1 MKTDNKGRDI
11 FYGIVAIATLIVAII
26 GATLAYFSVTAS
38 SNEGAVNATAATVS
52 ITYDNGQQVTTQAT
66 KLIPSSFEVV
76 KQVYESKVLTLD
88 SPEDQGELNDYG
100 NACKDSGPDGG
111 REVCSA
117 FRFSVKSSLER
128 TITAVLN
135 TEHNGFTYLSYAVYD
150 LTNNKWLTLGA
161 DGKAEDLPL
170 KKCSNDDEVKENHC
184 NETDP
189 ETKVKTY
196 NKNFINSIFG
206 YTLEESVKEKTEVI
220 IKDDVIHEYEIVL
233 FIKENKDDQNIDQG
247 QNYRGTIV
255 VDVMDGGI
263 NGSGNITGCVGDN
276 CK

>member
-1 MKTDNKGRDI
+1 MKIDNKGRDI

-52 ITYDNGQQVTTQAT
+52 ITYDNGQQVTTQAE
-66 KLIPSSFEVV
+66 KLVPATFEVV
-76 KQVYESKVLTLD
+76 QQVYEANVLNL
-88 SPEDQGELNDYG
+88 SAPEKQEELKEYG
-100 NACKDSGPDGG
+100 NACIDSNN

-135 TEHNGFTYLSYAVYD
+135 SEHNGFTYLSYAVYD
-150 LTNNKWLTLGA
+150 VTNKAWLPLST
-161 DGKAEDLPL
+161 DGKTYDLSL
-170 KKCSNDDEVKENHC
+170 KTCSNEDEITENDCH
-184 NETDP
+184 ETD
-189 ETKVKTY
+189 EEYNTKTY
-196 NKNFINSIFG
+196 NQNAINSIFG
-206 YTLEESVKEKTEVI
+206 YTLDNSVKQNNSVI
-220 IKDDVIHEYEIVL
+220 ISDDKTREYEIVL
-233 FIKENKDDQNIDQG
+233 FIKENKGNQNIDQG

-255 VDVMDGGI
+255 VEVMDGGI
-263 NGSGNITGCVGDN
+263 NGSGNITGCVGPN